1 MHLLNT
7 SSLKLEYFD
16 NHDVPPYA
24 ILSHCWGREEVTFQD
39 VQSGNASEK
48 AGYKKIKGSCS
59 LAKSHGFEYAWVDTC
74 CIDKTSSAELSE
86 AINSMF
92 LWYQEATVCYVYL
105 ADVPHRHCDDEIP
118 TIAQSHYFRRS
129 RWFRRGWTL
138 QELLAPAMVLFFDQ
152 DWAEIGTKLSLSSE
166 ISGLTNVPEA
176 VLEGTKSIDEISIA
190 TRMSWAAHRETARVE
205 DTAYCLLGIFNINMP
220 IMYGERERAFMR
232 LQEEILKVTDDHS
245 VFAWRHRE
253 GFHPR
258 HSKTGAGTHFAYFPF
273 EYLKGNIATCAIPF
287 ADTSLEDGEG
297 GARFDKS
304 IFVDNYG
311 IHLRLPVVCDAV
323 IYDEGTSSS
332 RPEFSIDANYWLLL
346 PCVLS
351 DADASRV
358 LEVKNGARV
367 AIHLSRVEPGIYTRR
382 ECWFLTDEALAK
394 CTPVVEGDGRVCIKR
409 VQPVRRHPIQL
420 VDAARKGN
428 TTEVTFLLGRG
439 VMDDC
444 VYPAEEDI
452 LHKIL
457 GASLRTRELRE
468 RGLRPTA
475 LAYAVWE
482 GREGAVKEM
491 LRWPTGR
498 EQLSGPSGE
507 GLLALAAMVGNAEMV
522 DLLLQNG
529 AGITEWT
536 SRVLGDAARWGNEY
550 VVRLLLGSGA
560 DCNTA
565 LPWMQGR
572 SPLSLAAEAGHVRVM
587 ELLLDNGANVDQMDD
602 SGRTSLSWA
611 TYSQKGSPVHSL
623 LERKALAEVKDNDGR
638 TPLSWAAQYGNQVG
652 AAFLLAHGA
661 NSTEK
666 DKRGLAPVHYARD
679 YGNYGVVG
687 LLLKHGA
694 GSELPAQERRAIESC
709 ARYRDKSHLSNQEW
723 MVERVPRELER
734 IITARRKRWI
744 GDGDNE

>member
-1 MHLLNT
+1 MLAVPYGCLRHAGITGRHAQPLVNPALHLVNPRRSSAAHLISERRQFGLIAATMHLLNT

-16 NHDVPPYA
+16 NHNVPPYA
-24 ILSHCWGREEVTFQD
+24 ILSHCWDREEVTFQE
-39 VQSGNASEK
+39 VQSGNAGEK
-48 AGYKKIKGSCS
+48 AGYKKIKGTCS
-59 LAKSHGFEYAWVDTC
+59 LTKSHGFEYAWVDTC

-118 TIAQSHYFRRS
+118 GIARSRCFQRS

-138 QELLAPAMVLFFDQ
+138 QELLAPAMVIFFDQ
-152 DWAEIGTKLSLSSE
+152 DWIEIGTKLSLSSE
-166 ISGLTNVPEA
+166 ISSLTNVPEA
-176 VLEGTKSIDEISIA
+176 ILEGTKSIDEISIA
-190 TRMSWAAHRETARVE
+190 TRMSSAAHRETARVE
-205 DTAYCLLGIFNINMP
+205 DTAYCLLGIFNVNMP

-258 HSKTGAGTHFAYFPF
+258 YSKTGAGTHFAYFPF
-273 EYLKGNIATCAIPF
+273 EYLKGNITTCGIPYEGIM
-287 ADTSLEDGEG
+287 SEDGKDVG
-297 GARFDKS
+297 CFDKS

-311 IHLRLPVVCDAV
+311 IHLRLPVVCD
-323 IYDEGTSSS
+323 DRTSS
-332 RPEFSIDANYWLLL
+332 PQPGFSIDANYWLLL

-351 DADASRV
+351 DADASRQ
-358 LEVKNGARV
+358 LKMKNGARV
-367 AIHLSRVEPGIYTRR
+367 AIHLSRVEPGIYTRK
-382 ECWFLTDEALAK
+382 ECWFLTSEALAN
-394 CTPVVEGDGRVCIKR
+394 CTPVVEGDGRVCIRR
-409 VQPVRRHPIQL
+409 VQPARRLPIQL

-428 TTEVTFLLGRG
+428 TAEITFLLGRG
-439 VMDDC
+439 TMDDC
-444 VYPAEEDI
+444 VYPAGEDI

-457 GASLRTRELRE
+457 GASVRTRELRE

-475 LAYAVWE
+475 LTYAVWE
-482 GREGAVKEM
+482 GREGVVKEL

-536 SRVLGDAARWGNEY
+536 SRVLGDAARWGNED
-550 VVRLLLGSGA
+550 VVRLLLGGGA

-565 LPWMQGR
+565 LPWMRGR
-572 SPLSLAAEAGHVRVM
+572 SPLSLAAEGGHVRVM
-587 ELLLDNGANVDQMDD
+587 ELLLDKGANIDQMDD

-611 TYSQKGSPVHSL
+611 TYSQKRWPVHSL
-623 LERKALAEVKDNDGR
+623 LERKALVDVKDNDGR
-638 TPLSWAAQYGNQVG
+638 TPLSWAA
-652 AAFLLAHGA
+652 
-661 NSTEK
+661 
-666 DKRGLAPVHYARD
+666 
-679 YGNYGVVG
+679 
-687 LLLKHGA
+687 
-694 GSELPAQERRAIESC
+694 
-709 ARYRDKSHLSNQEW
+709 
-723 MVERVPRELER
+723 
-734 IITARRKRWI
+734 
-744 GDGDNE
+744 